1 MIALENNT
9 LTLAE
14 AVVNGL
20 TKCPKQLPSWL
31 FYDKKGDAIFQ
42 AIMRMPEYYP
52 TRCEFEIFESHKEAI
67 RRHLYAD
74 SAPFALIELGAG
86 DARKTEVLLK
96 HFVDTETDFQ
106 YYPTDISTN
115 VLSTLTARLAQTLPA
130 LSVSSVPGRH
140 EDVLLSIGNEIKQR
154 KVFMFLGANIGNY
167 TFAEAGKLVRQIA
180 SAMQDQDLFMLGLDL
195 KKDPRI
201 IQAAYDDP
209 HGITREFNLNL
220 LHRLNRELGAQFV
233 VSQFEHMPVYDPQ
246 QGAAKSYLVSRVEQ
260 SVYIAAC
267 DITIHFKPWEAIHTE
282 VSLKYDSS
290 KIHELAEYAGLEIV
304 TQFTDSNI
312 YFTDVLLRK
321 KAD

>member
-14 AVVNGL
+14 AVMNGL

-42 AIMRMPEYYP
+42 AIMQMPEYYP
-52 TRCEFEIFESHKEAI
+52 TRCEFEIFNGQKEAI
-67 RRHLYAD
+67 RRELSAD
-74 SAPFALIELGAG
+74 GEPFALIELGAG

-96 HFVDTETDFQ
+96 HFVDTKTDFE

-115 VLSTLTARLAQTLPA
+115 VLSTLTARLSHSLPGLTLIP
-130 LSVSSVPGRH
+130 VPGRH

-180 SAMQDQDLFMLGLDL
+180 TAMHDQDLFMLGLDL

-209 HGITREFNLNL
+209 HGITRDFNLNL
-220 LHRLNRELGAQFV
+220 LHRLNRELGAQFIV
-233 VSQFEHMPVYDPQ
+233 NQFEHVPVYDPQ
-246 QGAAKSYLVSRVEQ
+246 LGAAKSYLVSRAEQ

-267 DITIHFKPWEAIHTE
+267 DITVHFKAWETIHTE
-282 VSLKYDSS
+282 VSLKYDTQ

-304 TQFTDSNI
+304 TQFADSNN
-312 YFTDVLLRK
+312 YFTDILLRK
-321 KAD
+321 KTD